1 MGDFARP
8 GDTPPFAK
16 QTTPQSIFGDLMR
29 YNLHTI
35 NDWVHV
41 QTGTQIGGVGGKLPC
56 SHGHGELPLLVLE
69 FEIFIE
75 FKTAENVP

>member
-1 MGDFARP
+1 
-8 GDTPPFAK
+8 
-16 QTTPQSIFGDLMR
+16 MR

-41 QTGTQIGGVGGKLPC
+41 QAATQIGGVGGKLPC